1 MDLTEKY
8 EALLPQFK
16 GLISD
21 ETNIVGILANVSALL
36 QSTFAD
42 RFFWTGFY
50 LKQNDTTLTLSLIH
64 I

>member
-16 GLISD
+16 GLISS

-42 RFFWTGFY
+42 RFFGQVF
-50 LKQNDTTLTLSLIH
+50 I
-64 I
+64 